1 MCVCVQLVSNVCALL
16 GTGFIAELCL
26 RIMCTLYNI
35 IVIILTL
42 SMSIVI
48 SIENHVASKSDF
60 MTCAAMQ
67 LALTHLNVTSEIL
80 AH

>member
-1 MCVCVQLVSNVCALL
+1 MCN
-16 GTGFIAELCL
+16 LCL
-26 RIMCTLYNI
+26 TCVRYSVQDLSLSFACASCVRLYNI
-35 IVIILTL
+35 IIIILTL

-67 LALTHLNVTSEIL
+67 LALTHLNVISEIL